1 LSNADIWHEQASA
14 EQMNTLTRQ
23 EMQGLSFEPQQPEIE
38 QLDLVRYWRA
48 VARNK
53 WRILAL
59 VVLVGLI
66 ATLYAQSLTPIY
78 RSTATLMVEGS
89 RPKGKAGISDEDLY
103 VAYTGGSRD
112 YYLTQFEIIKSR
124 EFAERLV
131 RVMGLTKHPEFAPRE
146 APKPWY
152 AALLPWARP
161 SAPASSDVPPGV
173 AAPGS
178 DLEDGVVD
186 AVMGRTSLQPVR
198 NTQLVKVSF
207 DSTDPEL
214 AARVPNTLA
223 TIYIV
228 ADLEARAETTRRST
242 QFLVRQAEDLK
253 AKLVESERALQ
264 QYREREK
271 IVEVKGVSLAGASRQ
286 LEDLSSS
293 LVDARRKR
301 ADLEAA
307 YEQVNAARQGKAAE
321 AFETLPVVL
330 RHPLVQRAK
339 DVESEAERRFTD
351 ASKRYGPDHPRM
363 VAAQAELK
371 AAQENVKRQANTAAQ
386 GLAKDYELARANEA
400 SIERALGRSKG
411 DIQSYNRKEFE
422 LQSLERDVAA
432 NRQIFETFM
441 QRSKEARAGDMQ
453 SPIGRIVDEARPP
466 KGAFGPNKRMIVQ
479 MWVFAALLLGVSL
492 AVLIERLNNRV
503 KASHE
508 VESKLGVRAVG
519 VLPVTKVDVGV
530 PIERMFRESNQNAFS
545 ESIRTIRSSILLSG
559 LQSPRKVVLLT
570 SSVPDEGKTTLAS
583 NLAFAFSQV
592 KKTLLIEADMRRPQ
606 LGRVLG
612 DDGSRPGL
620 SELVTGQVDAG
631 RCIFEV
637 AGSKLHVMLAGLVPP
652 NPLEL
657 ISSPEFAVLME
668 KLKSEYEVI
677 VIDSPPVQLVSDAVM
692 LAQMATSVLF
702 VVRADMT
709 PYPIARHALSRLHR
723 VDAPV
728 LGAVLNQ
735 IDLEKADNYYGEY
748 SGYGN
753 RYYRKYG
760 YYTNTAPKA
769 KA

>member
-1 LSNADIWHEQASA
+1 
-14 EQMNTLTRQ
+14 MNTLTRQ
-23 EMQGLSFEPQQPEIE
+23 ELTSLNFEPSRPEIE
-38 QLDLVRYWRA
+38 SLDLVRYSRSI
-48 VARNK
+48 ARNK
-53 WRILAL
+53 WRIMAL

-66 ATLYAQSLTPIY
+66 ATLYAYSLPPVY
-78 RSTATLMVEGS
+78 RATATVLVEGS
-89 RPKGKAGISDEDLY
+89 RTKGVTAEDLY
-103 VAYTGGSRD
+103 VAYNGSTRD

-131 RVMGLTKHPEFAPRE
+131 RVMGLTKHPEFDPNKVA
-146 APKPWY
+146 KPWY
-152 AALLPWARP
+152 MALLPGFN
-161 SAPASSDVPPGV
+161 SVAPAPTA
-173 AAPGS
+173 AAPATATVGTEF
-178 DLEDGVVD
+178 EDGVIG
-186 AVMGRTSLQPVR
+186 AIMGRTSLQPVR

-207 DSTDPEL
+207 DSGDPEL

-228 ADLEARAETTRRST
+228 ADLESRSEATRRST
-242 QFLVRQAEDLK
+242 QFLVKQSEDLK
-253 AKLVESERALQ
+253 TKLVDSERALQ
-264 QYREREK
+264 AYREREK
-271 IVEVKGVSLAGASRQ
+271 IIEAKGVSLAGASRQ

-293 LVDARRKR
+293 LVDARKKR

-307 YEQVNAARQGKAAE
+307 YEQVNAARQGKAAD
-321 AFETLPVVL
+321 ALDTLPVVL
-330 RHPLVQRAK
+330 RQPLVQRAK
-339 DVESEAERRFTD
+339 DAESEAERRFSD

-363 VAAQAELK
+363 IAAQSELK
-371 AAQENVKRQANTAAQ
+371 AAQENLKRQANTAAQ
-386 GLAKDYELARANEA
+386 GLAKDYELARANET

-432 NRQIFETFM
+432 NRQLFEAFV

-453 SPIGRIVDEARPP
+453 SPIARIVDEARPP
-466 KGAFGPNKRMIVQ
+466 KGPYGPNKRMIITI
-479 MWVFAALLLGVSL
+479 WVLAALLAGVSL
-492 AVLIERLNNRV
+492 ALLIERLNNRV

-519 VLPVTKVDVGV
+519 VLPITRMEKGV
-530 PIERMFRESNQNAFS
+530 PLERMFRESNQNAFS
-545 ESIRTIRSSILLSG
+545 ESIRTIRSSVLLSG
-559 LQSPRKVVLLT
+559 LQSPHKVVLLT

-583 NLAFAFSQV
+583 NLAFAFAQV
-592 KKTLLIEADMRRPQ
+592 KKTLLIEADMRRPK

-612 DDGSRPGL
+612 DDANRPGL
-620 SELVTGQVDAG
+620 SELVAG
-631 RCIFEV
+631 LAEPGKCIFEI
-637 AGSKLHVMLAGLVPP
+637 AGSDLHVMLAGRVPP

-657 ISSPEFAVLME
+657 ISSPEFAAMIE
-668 KLKSEYEVI
+668 KLKAQYEVI
-677 VIDSPPVQLVSDAVM
+677 VIDSPPVQMVSDAVM

-702 VVRADMT
+702 VVRADST

-760 YYTNTAPKA
+760 YYTAVKD
-769 KA
+769 

>member
-1 LSNADIWHEQASA
+1 
-14 EQMNTLTRQ
+14 MNTLTRQ

-48 VARNK
+48 IARNK

-66 ATLYAQSLTPIY
+66 ATLYAYSLTPVY
-78 RSTATLMVEGS
+78 RSTATVLVEGS
-89 RPKGKAGISDEDLY
+89 RPKAVSIEELNFFYSGAN
-103 VAYTGGSRD
+103 RD
-112 YYLTQFEIIKSR
+112 YFLTQFEIIRSR

-131 RVMGLTKHPEFAPRE
+131 RVMGLTKHPEFDGRQ

-152 AALLPWARP
+152 AALLPGFAP
-161 SAPASSDVPPGV
+161 SAPAIKATDEEAV
-173 AAPGS
+173 
-178 DLEDGVVD
+178 DGVVG
-186 AVMGRTSLQPVR
+186 AVMARTSLQPVR
-198 NTQLVKVSF
+198 NTQLVSLSF

-228 ADLEARAETTRRST
+228 ADMEARGEATRRSM
-242 QFLVRQAEDLK
+242 QFLARQSEELK
-253 AKLVESERALQ
+253 TKLVESERALQ
-264 QYREREK
+264 QFREREK
-271 IVEVKGVSLAGASRQ
+271 IIETKGVSTAGASRQ
-286 LEDLSSS
+286 LEDLTSS
-293 LVDARRKR
+293 LLDARRKR

-307 YEQVNAARQGKAAE
+307 YEQVNAARQGKAAD
-321 AFETLPVVL
+321 ALDTLPVVL

-339 DVESEAERRFTD
+339 DVESEAERRFGD

-371 AAQENVKRQANTAAQ
+371 AAQENLKRQANVAAQ
-386 GLAKDYELARANEA
+386 GLAKDYELARANET
-400 SIERALGRSKG
+400 SIERALGRSKD

-422 LQSLERDVAA
+422 LKSLERDVTA
-432 NRQIFETFM
+432 NRQLYDTFM
-441 QRSKEARAGDMQ
+441 QRSKEVRAGDMQ
-453 SPIGRIVDEARPP
+453 SAIARIVDEARPP
-466 KGAFGPNKRMIVQ
+466 KAPFGPNKRLIVGV
-479 MWVFAALLLGVSL
+479 WLLAALLAGVSL
-492 AVLIERLNNRV
+492 ALLIERLNNRV

-519 VLPVTKVDVGV
+519 VLPITKADPNV
-530 PIERMFRESNQNAFS
+530 PLERMFRESNQNAFS
-545 ESIRTIRSSILLSG
+545 ESIRTIRSSVLLSG

-592 KKTLLIEADMRRPQ
+592 KKTLLIEADMRRPK

-612 DDGSRPGL
+612 DNGTRPGL
-620 SELVTGQVDAG
+620 SELVAGLANEGQ
-631 RCIFEV
+631 CIFEV
-637 AGSKLHVMLAGLVPP
+637 DGSKLHVMLAGRVPP

-657 ISSPEFAVLME
+657 ISSPEFVILME
-668 KLKSEYEVI
+668 KLKSQYEVI
-677 VIDSPPVQLVSDAVM
+677 VVDSPPVQLVSDAVM

-702 VVRADMT
+702 VVRADTT

-760 YYTNTAPKA
+760 YYTQVPRA
-769 KA
+769 

>member
-1 LSNADIWHEQASA
+1 
-14 EQMNTLTRQ
+14 MNTLTRQ

-38 QLDLVRYWRA
+38 QLDLIRYWRA
-48 VARNK
+48 IARNK
-53 WRILAL
+53 WRIVAL

-66 ATLYAQSLTPIY
+66 ATLYAYSLTPVY

-89 RPKGKAGISDEDLY
+89 RTKGVSVEDL
-103 VAYTGGSRD
+103 VTYTGSTRD
-112 YYLTQFEIIKSR
+112 YYLTQFEIIRSR

-131 RVMGLTKHPEFAPRE
+131 RIMALAKHPEFAANP
-146 APKPWY
+146 PSKPWY
-152 AALLPWARP
+152 SKLLPD
-161 SAPASSDVPPGV
+161 SGSTAPVTTETSP
-173 AAPGS
+173 AA
-178 DLEDGVVD
+178 EDGVID
-186 AVMGRTSLQPVR
+186 SVMARTSLQPVR
-198 NTQLVKVSF
+198 NTQLVRVSF

-228 ADLEARAETTRRST
+228 ADLEARSEATRRST
-242 QFLVRQAEDLK
+242 HFLVKQSEELK

-264 QYREREK
+264 QYRERER
-271 IVEVKGVSLAGASRQ
+271 IIDVKGVSLAGASRQ
-286 LEDLSSS
+286 HEDLTSS
-293 LVDARRKR
+293 LTEARRKR
-301 ADLEAA
+301 IDLEAA
-307 YEQVNAARQGKAAE
+307 YEQVNAARQGKAADS
-321 AFETLPVVL
+321 FDSLPVVL

-339 DVESEAERRFTD
+339 DAESDAERRFSD

-363 VAAQAELK
+363 IAAQAELK
-371 AAQENVKRQANTAAQ
+371 VAQENLKRQANTVAQ
-386 GLAKDYELARANEA
+386 GLAKDYELARTNEA
-400 SIERALGRSKG
+400 TIERALGRSKG
-411 DIQSYNRKEFE
+411 EIQANNRKEFE
-422 LQSLERDVAA
+422 LQSLERDVSA

-441 QRSKEARAGDMQ
+441 QRSKEARAGEMQ
-453 SPIGRIVDEARPP
+453 SPIARIVDEARPP
-466 KGAFGPNKRMIVQ
+466 KGAFGPNKRMIIGL
-479 MWVFAALLLGVSL
+479 WVLAALLAGVSL
-492 AVLIERLNNRV
+492 ALLIEQLNNRV

-519 VLPVTKVDVGV
+519 VLPITRPDPNV
-530 PIERMFRESNQNAFS
+530 PLERMFRESNQNAFS
-545 ESIRTIRSSILLSG
+545 ESIRTIRSSVLLSG

-583 NLAFAFSQV
+583 NLAFAFAQV
-592 KKTLLIEADMRRPQ
+592 KKTLLIEADMRRPK
-606 LGRVLG
+606 LDRVLG
-612 DDGSRPGL
+612 GDGSRPGL
-620 SELVTGQVDAG
+620 SELVAGTANAGQ
-631 RCIFEV
+631 CIFEV
-637 AGSKLHVMLAGLVPP
+637 EDSSLHVMLAGHVPP

-657 ISSPEFAVLME
+657 ISSPQFSIMME
-668 KLKSEYEVI
+668 QLKAQYEVI
-677 VIDSPPVQLVSDAVM
+677 IVDSPPVQLVSDAVM

-702 VVRADMT
+702 VVRADKT

-760 YYTNTAPKA
+760 YYTNTSPKA

>member
-1 LSNADIWHEQASA
+1 
-14 EQMNTLTRQ
+14 MNTLTRQ
-23 EMQGLSFEPQQPEIE
+23 EMQGLAFEPQQPEIE

-48 VARNK
+48 LSRNK

-59 VVLVGLI
+59 MVLVGLI
-66 ATLYAQSLTPIY
+66 ATLYAYSLTPIY
-78 RSTATLMVEGS
+78 RSSATLLVEGS
-89 RPKGKAGISDEDLY
+89 RTKGKALSEEDLY
-103 VAYTGGSRD
+103 IAYTGSTRD
-112 YYLTQFEIIKSR
+112 YYLTQYEIIKSR

-131 RVMGLTKHPEFAPRE
+131 RIMALTKHPEFTPRE

-152 AALLPWARP
+152 AALLPFPRLIAP
-161 SAPASSDVPPGV
+161 TAAPASTES
-173 AAPGS
+173 AA
-178 DLEDGVVD
+178 DIEDGVVG
-186 AVMGRTSLQPVR
+186 AVMAGTSLQPVR
-198 NTQLVKVSF
+198 NTQLLKISF

-214 AARVPNTLA
+214 AARIPNTLA

-228 ADLEARAETTRRST
+228 ADLEARTEATRRST
-242 QFLVRQAEDLK
+242 QFLVKQSEELK
-253 AKLVESERALQ
+253 AKLVESERVLQ

-271 IVEVKGVSLAGASRQ
+271 IIEAKGVNLAGASRQ
-286 LEDLSSS
+286 LEDLSTS
-293 LVDARRKR
+293 LMEARRKR

-321 AFETLPVVL
+321 PLDTLPVVL

-339 DVESEAERRFTD
+339 DAETEAERRFSD

-363 VAAQAELK
+363 VAAQSELK
-371 AAQENVKRQANTAAQ
+371 LAQENLKRQANTAAQ

-400 SIERALGRSKG
+400 SIERALARSRG
-411 DIQSYNRKEFE
+411 DIQAYNRKEFE

-432 NRQIFETFM
+432 NRQLYDAFV

-453 SPIGRIVDEARPP
+453 SPIARIVDEARPP
-466 KGAFGPNKRMIVQ
+466 KGAYGPNKRLIIQ
-479 MWVFAALLLGVSL
+479 MWLFAALLAGVSL
-492 AVLIERLNNRV
+492 ALLIERLNNKV

-508 VESKLGVRAVG
+508 IESKLGVRAVG
-519 VLPVTKVDVGV
+519 VLPVTQAEPGV
-530 PIERMFRESNQNAFS
+530 PLERMFRESNQNAFS

-592 KKTLLIEADMRRPQ
+592 KKTLLIEADMRRPK

-612 DDGSRPGL
+612 DNGTRPGL
-620 SELVTGQVDAG
+620 SELVAGQADAG
-631 RCIFEV
+631 KCVFEV
-637 AGSKLHVMLAGLVPP
+637 EGSNLHVMLAGRVPP

-657 ISSPEFAVLME
+657 ISSPEFAIVME
-668 KLKSEYEVI
+668 NLKAQYEVI
-677 VIDSPPVQLVSDAVM
+677 VVDSPPVQLVSDAVM

-702 VVRADMT
+702 VVRADTT
-709 PYPIARHALSRLHR
+709 PYPIARHALTRLHR

-760 YYTNTAPKA
+760 YYTASKA
-769 KA
+769 

>member
-1 LSNADIWHEQASA
+1 
-14 EQMNTLTRQ
+14 MNTLTRQ
-23 EMQGLSFEPQQPEIE
+23 EMQGLAFEPQQPEIE

-48 VARNK
+48 IARNK

-59 VVLVGLI
+59 AVLVGLI
-66 ATLYAQSLTPIY
+66 ATLYAYSLPPIY
-78 RSTATLMVEGS
+78 RSTATVLVEGS
-89 RPKGKAGISDEDLY
+89 RTKGVSMEDLY
-103 VAYTGGSRD
+103 VSYNGSTRD

-131 RVMGLTKHPEFAPRE
+131 RVMALTKHPEFDPRL

-152 AALLPWARP
+152 AELLVSIRP
-161 SAPASSDVPPGV
+161 GTSAVT
-173 AAPGS
+173 AP
-178 DLEDGVVD
+178 DPDIEDGVIG

-207 DSTDPEL
+207 DAFDPEL
-214 AARVPNTLA
+214 AARIPNTLA

-228 ADLEARAETTRRST
+228 ADLEARSEAARRSA
-242 QFLVRQAEDLK
+242 QFLVKQSEDLK

-293 LVDARRKR
+293 LMDARKKR

-321 AFETLPVVL
+321 SLDTLPVVL

-339 DVESEAERRFTD
+339 DTESEAERRFSD

-363 VAAQAELK
+363 IAAQAELK
-371 AAQENVKRQANTAAQ
+371 VAQENLKRQANTVAQ
-386 GLAKDYELARANEA
+386 GLAKDYELARANET

-411 DIQSYNRKEFE
+411 DIQAYNRKEFE
-422 LQSLERDVAA
+422 LQSLERDVTA
-432 NRQIFETFM
+432 NRQLFETFM

-453 SPIGRIVDEARPP
+453 SPIARIVDEARPP
-466 KGAFGPNKRMIVQ
+466 KGPFGPNKRMIVGL
-479 MWVFAALLLGVSL
+479 WLLAALLAGVSL
-492 AVLIERLNNRV
+492 ALLAERLNNRV

-508 VESKLGVRAVG
+508 VESKLGVRAIG
-519 VLPVTKVDVGV
+519 VLPITAAEPGV
-530 PIERMFRESNQNAFS
+530 PIERMFRESNQNSFS
-545 ESIRTIRSSILLSG
+545 ESIRTIRSSVLLSG

-570 SSVPDEGKTTLAS
+570 SSIPDEGKTTLAT

-592 KKTLLIEADMRRPQ
+592 KKTLLIEADMRRPK
-606 LGRVLG
+606 LARVLG

-620 SELVTGQVDAG
+620 SELVAGAADAG

-637 AGSKLHVMLAGLVPP
+637 DGSKLHVMLAGRVPP

-657 ISSPEFAVLME
+657 LSSPEFAILME
-668 KLKSEYEVI
+668 KLKAEYEVI

-702 VVRADMT
+702 VVRADTT

-728 LGAVLNQ
+728 LGVVLNQ

-748 SGYGN
+748 SGYSN

-760 YYTNTAPKA
+760 YYTQSKV
-769 KA
+769 

>member
-1 LSNADIWHEQASA
+1 
-14 EQMNTLTRQ
+14 MNTLTRQ

-59 VVLVGLI
+59 VMLVGLI
-66 ATLYAQSLTPIY
+66 ATLYAFSLTPIY
-78 RSTATLMVEGS
+78 RSTATLLVEGS
-89 RPKGKAGISDEDLY
+89 RPKGKAGISEEELY
-103 VAYTGGSRD
+103 VSYTGSTRD

-131 RVMGLTKHPEFAPRE
+131 RVMALSKHPEFAPRE
-146 APKPWY
+146 APKAWY
-152 AALLPWARP
+152 AGLMPWPRP
-161 SAPASSDVPPGV
+161 SVPATV
-173 AAPGS
+173 AGATGPE
-178 DLEDGVVD
+178 LEDSVID
-186 AVMGRTSLQPVR
+186 AVMARISLQPVR

-228 ADLEARAETTRRST
+228 ADLEARAEAARRST
-242 QFLVRQAEDLK
+242 QFLVRQSGDLK
-253 AKLVESERALQ
+253 AKLVDSEHALQ

-271 IVEVKGVSLAGASRQ
+271 IIEAKGVSLAGASRQ

-293 LVDARRKR
+293 LMEARRKR

-307 YEQVNAARQGKAAE
+307 YEQVNAARQGKSAE
-321 AFETLPVVL
+321 SFDTLPVVL

-339 DVESEAERRFTD
+339 DAESEAERRFGD

-371 AAQENVKRQANTAAQ
+371 AAQENLKRQANTAAQ

-432 NRQIFETFM
+432 NRQLFEAFM
-441 QRSKEARAGDMQ
+441 QRSREARAGDMQ
-453 SPIGRIVDEARPP
+453 SPIGRIVDEARPA
-466 KGAFGPNKRMIVQ
+466 KGAFGPNKRLIVQ
-479 MWVFAALLLGVSL
+479 LWAFAALLLGVSL

-519 VLPVTKVDVGV
+519 VLPVTKADAGV

-583 NLAFAFSQV
+583 NLAFAFAQV
-592 KKTLLIEADMRRPQ
+592 KKTLLIEADMRRPK

-612 DDGSRPGL
+612 DDGTRPGL
-620 SELVTGQVDAG
+620 SELVTGQAAAG
-631 RCIFEV
+631 QCIFEV
-637 AGSKLHVMLAGLVPP
+637 AGSKLNVMLAGLVPP

-657 ISSPEFAVLME
+657 ISSPEFAILME

-677 VIDSPPVQLVSDAVM
+677 VVDSPPVQLVSDAVM

-702 VVRADMT
+702 VVRADTT

>member
-1 LSNADIWHEQASA
+1 
-14 EQMNTLTRQ
+14 MNTLTRQ
-23 EMQGLSFEPQQPEIE
+23 EMQGLAFEPQQPEIE

-48 VARNK
+48 IARNK
-53 WRILAL
+53 WRIAAL

-66 ATLYAQSLTPIY
+66 ATLYAYSLTPVY
-78 RSTATLMVEGS
+78 RSSATVLVEGS
-89 RPKGKAGISDEDLY
+89 RPKAVSIEELNFF
-103 VAYTGGSRD
+103 YTGANRD
-112 YYLTQFEIIKSR
+112 YFLTQFEIIKSR

-131 RVMGLTKHPEFAPRE
+131 RVMGLTKHPEFDGRQ

-152 AALLPWARP
+152 AALLPGFG
-161 SAPASSDVPPGV
+161 SGAPAIKATDEEIV
-173 AAPGS
+173 
-178 DLEDGVVD
+178 DGVVG
-186 AVMGRTSLQPVR
+186 AVMARTSLQPVR
-198 NTQLVKVSF
+198 NTQLVTLSF

-228 ADLEARAETTRRST
+228 ADMEARGEATRRSM
-242 QFLVRQAEDLK
+242 QFLARQSEELK
-253 AKLVESERALQ
+253 TKLVESERALQ
-264 QYREREK
+264 QFREREK
-271 IVEVKGVSLAGASRQ
+271 IIETKGVSTAGTSRQ
-286 LEDLSSS
+286 LEDLTSS
-293 LVDARRKR
+293 LLDARRKR

-307 YEQVNAARQGKAAE
+307 YEQVNAARQGKAAD
-321 AFETLPVVL
+321 ALDTLPVVL

-339 DVESEAERRFTD
+339 DVESEAERRFGD

-371 AAQENVKRQANTAAQ
+371 AAQESLKRQANVAAQ
-386 GLAKDYELARANEA
+386 GLAKDYELARANET
-400 SIERALGRSKG
+400 SIERALGRSKD

-422 LQSLERDVAA
+422 LKSLERDVTA
-432 NRQIFETFM
+432 NRQLYDTFM
-441 QRSKEARAGDMQ
+441 QRSKEVRAGDMQ
-453 SPIGRIVDEARPP
+453 SAIARIVDEARPP
-466 KGAFGPNKRMIVQ
+466 KAPFGPNKRLIVGV
-479 MWVFAALLLGVSL
+479 WLLAALLAGVSL
-492 AVLIERLNNRV
+492 ALLIERLNNRV

-519 VLPVTKVDVGV
+519 VLPVTKADPNV
-530 PIERMFRESNQNAFS
+530 PLERMFRESNQNAFS
-545 ESIRTIRSSILLSG
+545 ESIRTIRSSVLLSG

-592 KKTLLIEADMRRPQ
+592 KKTLLIEADMRRPK

-612 DDGSRPGL
+612 DNGTRPGL
-620 SELVTGQVDAG
+620 SELVAGQADEG
-631 RCIFEV
+631 QCIFEIE
-637 AGSKLHVMLAGLVPP
+637 GSKLHVMLAGRVPP

-657 ISSPEFAVLME
+657 ISSPEFAILME
-668 KLKSEYEVI
+668 KMKSQYEVI
-677 VIDSPPVQLVSDAVM
+677 VVDSPPVQLVSDAVM

-702 VVRADMT
+702 VVRADTT

-760 YYTNTAPKA
+760 YYTQPPRA
-769 KA
+769 